1 MLYKVLTR
9 SCTRCGGDLFLE
21 REDDGLYFTCIQ
33 CGAVENKLTR
43 LLQIGISSHGGVS
56 GDNWRKQQKPV
67 RVGRCQEGV

>member
-1 MLYKVLTR
+1 MLYKVLIR

-43 LLQIGISSHGGVS
+43 LLQIGISSHVGES
-56 GDNWRKQQKPV
+56 EDGDWWKQRKS
-67 RVGRCQEGV
+67 VGAGERCQ